1 MVSIHRSWNCAK
13 VTSEVLLKDS
23 CDVDAEEGNYW
34 TLLSTSR
41 QLLSLESV
49 GVSFCSGS
57 LDNLVFA
64 VASVNLT
71 S

>member
-13 VTSEVLLKDS
+13 VTAEVLLKDS
-23 CDVDAEEGNYW
+23 CDVNTDKGNYW
-34 TLLSTSR
+34 TLLSTSQ

-57 LDNLVFA
+57 LDNLVF
-64 VASVNLT
+64 VVTSVNLT